1 MTVVRWA
8 LASVAGMTLLAVPTV
23 QIRTEPAVVRTCQSG
38 RISQV
43 TLPTMGSTA
52 VAGRVYLPAGYS
64 PSHARLYPM
73 LILLHGANATDEQWA
88 DIGIAAAAD
97 GLICAG
103 GISSLVIVLPDGGRF
118 VPPEIDDYVVGT
130 LLPWLT
136 SSYRVA
142 VDAGHR
148 SIGGISRGGGAALRI
163 GAAHPEL
170 FASVGGHSAALD
182 RSVASLVPGLRRLR
196 GGVFLDVGKKDG
208 LIGSVSA
215 LSVALRAVAA
225 RNELHVWPGSHDR
238 PYWRAHTADYLRFYS
253 ASWTRTSPTS

>member
-1 MTVVRWA
+1 MTVLRRTV
-8 LASVAGMTLLAVPTV
+8 ASVAGMMLLAVPIV
-23 QIRTEPAVVRTCQSG
+23 QIRSQRAVVKTCQAG
-38 RISQV
+38 RISRV
-43 TLPTMGSTA
+43 TMPTIGSAA
-52 VAGRVYLPAGYS
+52 VAGRIYLPPGYS
-64 PSHARLYPM
+64 PPGARLYPM

-103 GISSLVIVLPDGGRF
+103 EISPLVIVLPDGGRF

-136 SSYRVA
+136 SEYRVS

-196 GGVFLDVGKKDG
+196 GGVFLDVGKQDG
-208 LIGSVSA
+208 LIGSVST
-215 LSVALRAVAA
+215 LSKALRTASV
-225 RNELHVWPGSHDR
+225 RNELHVWSGNHDR

-253 ASWTRTSPTS
+253 ASWTRASPKS